1 MKLLG
6 VEEDCEVKVDV
17 LTLINII
24 VNFPMDLTTRMA
36 LRGEFVALGITELLV
51 GLDMIDAPAL
61 NQQLAIF
68 RDEQSHDQLD
78 ESAIKV
84 LGLLLKELL
93 LLPWLDETLLQVSR
107 GDPLELVQQL
117 NAKWRNTPAAVTQ
130 LSRLLKVWHLRTL
143 RFNNMRVSFFS
154 RDVSHSY
161 VYVCACRSCWRLQML
176 MRCLPRVDMCP
187 NYRRLDGSPKCWL
200 WLLRRHRCR
209 VSVDQTTATT
219 AMATMAQVQWRPLA
233 MQQR

>member
-107 GDPLELVQQL
+107 GDPLELIQQL

-130 LSRLLKVWHLRTL
+130 LSRLLKVWHFRTL
-143 RFNNMRVSFFS
+143 VFFS
-154 RDVSHSY
+154 NTCVLFRVTSCTHMCM
-161 VYVCACRSCWRLQML
+161 CARAGAVGGS
-176 MRCLPRVDMCP
+176 RC
-187 NYRRLDGSPKCWL
+187 
-200 WLLRRHRCR
+200 
-209 VSVDQTTATT
+209 
-219 AMATMAQVQWRPLA
+219 
-233 MQQR
+233 